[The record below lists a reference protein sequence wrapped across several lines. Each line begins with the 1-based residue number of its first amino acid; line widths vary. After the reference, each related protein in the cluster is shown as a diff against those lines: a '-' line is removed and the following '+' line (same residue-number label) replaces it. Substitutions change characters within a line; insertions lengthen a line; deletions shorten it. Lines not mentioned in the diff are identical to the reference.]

1 MVKQKQSKKITPVCQ
16 GEWKD
21 LRIRESTAKQLQY
34 VKLDNDLLTY
44 DDAIQYLL
52 NERLAK

>member
-1 MVKQKQSKKITPVCQ
+1 MVKQKQNKIIPVSQ

-44 DDAIQYLL
+44 DDAIQLL
-52 NERLAK
+52 INERLSK

>member
-1 MVKQKQSKKITPVCQ
+1 MVKQKQKKITPVSL

-21 LRIRESTAKQLQY
+21 LRVRETTAKDLQRL
-34 VKLDNDLLTY
+34 KIDLDLLTY
-44 DDAIQYLL
+44 DDVIRVML